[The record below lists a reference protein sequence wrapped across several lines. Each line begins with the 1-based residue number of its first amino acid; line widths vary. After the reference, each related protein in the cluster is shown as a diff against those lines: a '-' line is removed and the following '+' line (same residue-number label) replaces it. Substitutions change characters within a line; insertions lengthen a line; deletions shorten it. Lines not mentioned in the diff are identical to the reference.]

1 MLKKISNGFYK
12 IDSYSSYYHYRT
24 QDRERC
30 FASHR
35 AEADYYERLL
45 FSGVA
50 DW

>member
-1 MLKKISNGFYK
+1 MGSIR
-12 IDSYSSYYHYRT
+12 IDSYSSYYHYQT

-45 FSGVA
+45 FSRVRSLKCPV
-50 DW
+50 